1 MAKEDALMSPLSALA
16 SNRRLPVGQNGF
28 KTIRDRVTK
37 MPDILTFDEIL
48 DNTTPTLVFGDN
60 NFEKKIKEE
69 LTVKESEK
77 LIFGEPP
84 IEVTKVEPT
93 YDEEIIEWEDLS
105 EDEPY
110 NELSEMLED
119 LDESNE
125 VKEDISDILEF

>member
-1 MAKEDALMSPLSALA
+1 MIKDYIHEVKAIQFLGNQEEIKDFLEGCLHHYEGLDLLIPH
-16 SNRRLPVGQNGF
+16 
-28 KTIRDRVTK
+28 
-37 MPDILTFDEIL
+37 DEGE
-48 DNTTPTLVFGDN
+48 LVVN
-60 NFEKKIKEE
+60 E
-69 LTVKESEK
+69 TEK

-84 IEVTKVEPT
+84 IEVTRVEST

-110 NELSEMLED
+110 NELSKTLED

>member
-1 MAKEDALMSPLSALA
+1 
-16 SNRRLPVGQNGF
+16 
-28 KTIRDRVTK
+28 

-48 DNTTPTLVFGDN
+48 EGTAPTLVFGDN

-69 LTVKESEK
+69 LAVNETEK
-77 LIFGEPP
+77 LVFGEPP
-84 IEVTKVEPT
+84 IEVTKVEST

-110 NELSEMLED
+110 NELSKMLED

-125 VKEDISDILEF
+125 VKEDISGILEF